1 MKPESADIEKYLLS
15 QLREGSKEAFERLY
29 KLHSERLYLN
39 ILRLVKSKEEAEE
52 ILQEIFVLLWEKRS
66 TIDIHSSFRSYLLR
80 IGENKAYDYF
90 RKLRRDQRLYH
101 SLKILAVN
109 QCASL
114 DLFSLEG
121 QKEELLKQAIVA
133 LPPQRRRVYELCKL
147 EGKSYQEASAI
158 LNIST
163 STIND
168 HIVKGTQAIRVYLLS
183 RSNMAT
189 LLVLSV
195 ILDGV
200 GLD

>member
-1 MKPESADIEKYLLS
+1 MKPESIHIEKYLLA
-15 QLREGSKEAFERLY
+15 QLKEGSKEAFERLY
-29 KLHSERLYLN
+29 GLYSERLYLN

-114 DLFSLEG
+114 DLVSLEG

-147 EGKSYQEASAI
+147 EGKSYQEASMI

-168 HIVKGTQAIRVYLLS
+168 HIVKGTRAIRVYLLN

-189 LLVLSV
+189 LLALS
-195 ILDGV
+195 IMLDGI
-200 GLD
+200 GQG